1 MKLSPGERSVLASFP
16 SSNAGQRAE
25 RELKKSGF
33 NTVQLD
39 RISRFGVNINES
51 YNNPINRARTVTG
64 PTLYSNSQGV
74 TNQDTRILMGADPSV
89 SGYGD
94 TNYGIAGG
102 QAFLLTVVAAED
114 KIKQAEDII
123 KKHGGSF

>member
-16 SSNAGQRAE
+16 SSNAGQKAE
-25 RELKKSGF
+25 EELKKSGF
-33 NTVQLD
+33 DHVQLD
-39 RISRFGVNINES
+39 RISRYGVTTNES

-74 TNQDTRILMGADPSV
+74 TSQDIRILMGADPSA

-102 QAFLLTVVAAED
+102 RAFLLTVVAAED
-114 KIKQAEDII
+114 KIKKAEEII